1 VIQGSHYIDGILEPL
16 PDGERLLWQGR
27 PVDGWTF
34 ACRVFRVRL
43 LMIYFAVLLMSRA
56 GWLLSSGSSPDQ
68 ALVSTLILLP
78 FAAAAVGML
87 VLIAWLMART
97 TIYAITDHRVVMRIG
112 IALPMTINIPFRSI
126 GSAGL
131 KPYLDG
137 TGDIPLALSS
147 GDRIAYLTLWPHA
160 RPWRFASTEP
170 MLRAVPNAKEVASIL
185 AAALAA
191 HLARG
196 GGEAVS
202 TKTSD
207 SDQPATVQSR
217 QFVTAFQ

>member
-1 VIQGSHYIDGILEPL
+1 MIQVSQYIDGILEPL

-27 PVDGWTF
+27 PINGWTF

-43 LMIYFAVLLMSRA
+43 LMVYFAVLLMSRA
-56 GWLLSSGSSPDQ
+56 GWLLSSGSSADH
-68 ALVSTLILLP
+68 AFTSTLILLP
-78 FAAAAVGML
+78 FAAMAVGLL
-87 VLIAWLMART
+87 VLISWLMART
-97 TIYAITDHRVVMRIG
+97 TIYAITDHRVVKRIG
-112 IALPMTINIPFRSI
+112 IALPITINIPFSSI

-137 TGDIPLALSS
+137 TGDIPIALSS
-147 GDRIAYLTLWPHA
+147 GDRIAYLNLWPHA

-191 HLARG
+191 HLARSG
-196 GGEAVS
+196 GASVTTRTPDG
-202 TKTSD
+202 
-207 SDQPATVQSR
+207 DQPTAVQTR
-217 QFVTAFQ
+217 QFVTAFH